1 MRIVVDAMGGD
12 HAPHEVVKG
21 SLEAA
26 RLYNA
31 DIILVGDKRLVEQ
44 ELPKDYK
51 QQYKNIFVVH
61 ADETISME
69 DIPSNAVRRKK
80 KSSVHIGLKM
90 VKNGEASAFFS
101 AGNTGAIMGA
111 SKMILRTLEGVD
123 RPAIGAALPTVKNPS
138 VLLDVGA
145 NVDCK
150 PMHYL
155 QFAIMGSAYAKIVM
169 NVEKPQ
175 VGLLSI
181 GEEEMKGNE
190 LTKTVF
196 HLLKNCKV
204 IDFKGNVEG
213 KDIYKGTADVIVSDG
228 FAGNIALKA
237 SESAAWYI
245 SKLLREELKRT
256 IISRIGALI
265 AKGAFTRVKKRSD
278 YTEYGGA
285 PLLGVNGVVI
295 IGHGSS
301 NANAIKNG
309 IKTAYEL
316 ASKNVNRDIQEN
328 ISEAYELLKVDKA
341 GSFWNNVKERI
352 RKIRPEDQP
361 PVKK

>member
-12 HAPHEVVKG
+12 YAPQEVVKG
-21 SLEAA
+21 ALEAA
-26 RLYNA
+26 RLYDAN
-31 DIILVGDKRLVEQ
+31 IILVGDKRLVEQ

-51 QQYKNIFVVH
+51 QHYKNIFVVH

-69 DIPSNAVRRKK
+69 DTPSNAVRRKK
-80 KSSVHIGLKM
+80 QSSVHVGLGM

-111 SKMILRTLEGVD
+111 SKLILRTLDGVD
-123 RPAIGAALPTVKNPS
+123 KPAIGAVLPTAKNPS
-138 VLLDVGA
+138 ILLDVGA

-150 PMHYL
+150 PLHYL

-190 LTKTVF
+190 LTKTVY
-196 HLLKNCKV
+196 HLLKSCKV
-204 IDFKGNVEG
+204 INFKGNVEG
-213 KDIYKGTADVIVSDG
+213 KDIYKGTSDVIVTDG

-245 SKLLREELKRT
+245 SKLLKEELRRT
-256 IISRIGALI
+256 IFSKIGALI
-265 AKGAFTRVKKRSD
+265 AKKAFTRIKKRSD

-295 IGHGSS
+295 IGHGNS
-301 NANAIKNG
+301 NANAVKNG

-316 ASKNVNRDIQEN
+316 ARKNVNKDIQEN
-328 ISEAYELLKVDKA
+328 ISGAYELLKVDKSD
-341 GSFWNNVKERI
+341 SFWNNIKGKI
-352 RKIRPEDQP
+352 RKIKPED
-361 PVKK
+361 